1 MPIYPPE
8 NYYSIMKN
16 VLFLSSWYPSRVH
29 TTLGN
34 FVRYHALAA
43 SKYNTINVLYLVP
56 DDNVKDYEI
65 NYFQDK
71 ELKTTIVYFKRG
83 FFKYL
88 NYFIAFNKGFQFLKK
103 KNKLKFDIVH
113 MNIMHPGI
121 WQALY
126 LKWRYK
132 IPYIVSE
139 NWHGFQD
146 LAKYNLSFLEMKLI
160 NLGFRFS
167 SVISPVSQQLKNCMI
182 NANYKA
188 KYKIIPNVVDTDK
201 FHIGELDTNKNNFT
215 FLHVST
221 LDDSIKNVS
230 GIIDAFEKIKHKNM
244 VLKIIGDGPVDWI
257 IKKVSTLKTKNTVVV
272 ESEKTH
278 DQIAKEMQ
286 KANVFVLFSNIE
298 NLPLVLIESISS
310 GTPFIATKVGG
321 IPELFNNEMGRLVDA
336 GSIDQLLNEMNF
348 MIENPNF
355 FNSSS
360 IRSYAIKNYSNEEVG
375 KKFNDLYIENCN

>member
-1 MPIYPPE
+1 
-8 NYYSIMKN
+8 MKN

-43 SKYNTINVLYLVP
+43 SKYNSINVLYIVA

-65 NYFQDK
+65 KYFQDH

-83 FFKYL
+83 IFKYL
-88 NYFIAFNKGFQFLKK
+88 NYFVAFTKGFHFVKE

-132 IPYIVSE
+132 IPYVVSE

-160 NLGFRFS
+160 KIGIRFS
-167 SVISPVSQQLKNCMI
+167 SVISPVSKQLKNCMI
-182 NANYKA
+182 NANYQA
-188 KYKIIPNVVDTDK
+188 KYQIIPNVVDTDK

-230 GIIDAFEKIKHKNM
+230 GIIDAFEKIKYKNM

-278 DQIAKEMQ
+278 DQIAEEMQ
-286 KANVFVLFSNIE
+286 KADVFVLFSNIE

-321 IPELFNNEMGRLVDA
+321 IPELFNNELGRLVDA
-336 GSIDQLLNEMNF
+336 GSIDQLLSEMNF
-348 MIENPNF
+348 MVENPNF
-355 FNSSS
+355 FNPSR
-360 IRSYAIKNYSNEEVG
+360 IRSFAIKNYSNEEVG

>member
-1 MPIYPPE
+1 
-8 NYYSIMKN
+8 MKN

-43 SKYNTINVLYLVP
+43 SKYNSINVLYIVA

-65 NYFQDK
+65 KYFQDH

-83 FFKYL
+83 IFKYL
-88 NYFIAFNKGFQFLKK
+88 NYFVAFTKGFHFVKE

-160 NLGFRFS
+160 KIGFRFS
-167 SVISPVSQQLKNCMI
+167 SVISPVSKQLKNCMI
-182 NANYKA
+182 NANYQA
-188 KYKIIPNVVDTDK
+188 KYQIIPNVVDTNK

-221 LDDSIKNVS
+221 LEDSIKNVS

-286 KANVFVLFSNIE
+286 KADVFVLFSNIE

-321 IPELFNNEMGRLVDA
+321 IPELFNNELGRLVDA
-336 GSIDQLLNEMNF
+336 RSIDQLLSEMNF
-348 MIENPNF
+348 MVENPNF
-355 FNSSS
+355 FNPSR
-360 IRSYAIKNYSNEEVG
+360 IRSFAIKNYSNEEVG

>member
-1 MPIYPPE
+1 
-8 NYYSIMKN
+8 MKN

-43 SKYNTINVLYLVP
+43 SKYNSINVLYIVA

-65 NYFQDK
+65 KYFQDH

-88 NYFIAFNKGFQFLKK
+88 NYFVAFTKGYQFLNE
-103 KNKLKFDIVH
+103 KNKSKFDIVH

-121 WQALY
+121 WQAIY

-160 NLGFRFS
+160 KIGFRFS
-167 SVISPVSQQLKNCMI
+167 SVISPVSKQLKNCMI
-182 NANYKA
+182 NANYQA
-188 KYKIIPNVVDTDK
+188 KYQIIPNVVDTDK
-201 FHIGELDTNKNNFT
+201 FHIGELDTENNSFT

-221 LDDSIKNVS
+221 LEDSIKNVS
-230 GIIDAFEKIKHKNM
+230 GIIDAFEKIKHKNLE
-244 VLKIIGDGPVDWI
+244 LKIIGDGPTDWI
-257 IKKVSTLKTKNTVVV
+257 IKKVNTLKTKNKVVV
-272 ESEKTH
+272 ESKKTH

-286 KANVFVLFSNIE
+286 KADVFVLFSNIE

-321 IPELFNNEMGRLVDA
+321 IPELFNNELGRLVDG

-348 MIENPNF
+348 MVENPNF
-355 FNSSS
+355 FNPSR
-360 IRSYAIKNYSNEEVG
+360 IRSFAIKNYSNEEVG

>member
-1 MPIYPPE
+1 
-8 NYYSIMKN
+8 MKN

-43 SKYNTINVLYLVP
+43 SKYNSINVLYIVA

-65 NYFQDK
+65 KYFQDH

-83 FFKYL
+83 IFKYL
-88 NYFIAFNKGFQFLKK
+88 NYFVAFTKGFHFVKE

-132 IPYIVSE
+132 IPYVVSE

-160 NLGFRFS
+160 KIGIRFS
-167 SVISPVSQQLKNCMI
+167 SVISPVSKQLKNCMI
-182 NANYKA
+182 NANYQA
-188 KYKIIPNVVDTDK
+188 KYQIIPNVVDTDK
-201 FHIGELDTNKNNFT
+201 FHIGELDTNKDNFT

-286 KANVFVLFSNIE
+286 LADVFVLFSNIE

-321 IPELFNNEMGRLVDA
+321 IPELFNNELGRLVDA
-336 GSIDQLLNEMNF
+336 GSIDQLLSEMNF
-348 MIENPNF
+348 MVENPNF
-355 FNSSS
+355 FNPSR
-360 IRSYAIKNYSNEEVG
+360 IRSFAIKNYSNEEVG

>member
-1 MPIYPPE
+1 
-8 NYYSIMKN
+8 MKN

-43 SKYNTINVLYLVP
+43 SKYNSINVLYIVA

-65 NYFQDK
+65 KYFQDH

-83 FFKYL
+83 IFKYL
-88 NYFIAFNKGFQFLKK
+88 NYFVAFTKGFHFVKE

-132 IPYIVSE
+132 IPYVVSE

-160 NLGFRFS
+160 KIGIRFS
-167 SVISPVSQQLKNCMI
+167 SVISPVSKQLKNCMI
-182 NANYKA
+182 NANYQA
-188 KYKIIPNVVDTDK
+188 KYQIIPNVVDTDK

-244 VLKIIGDGPVDWI
+244 VLKIIGDGPIDWI
-257 IKKVSTLKTKNTVVV
+257 IKKVSTLKTKNTVLV

-278 DQIAKEMQ
+278 DQIAEEMQ
-286 KANVFVLFSNIE
+286 KADVFVLFSNIE

-310 GTPFIATKVGG
+310 GTPVIATKVGG
-321 IPELFNNEMGRLVDA
+321 IPELFNNELGRLVDA
-336 GSIDQLLNEMNF
+336 GSIDQLVSEMNF
-348 MIENPNF
+348 MVENPNL
-355 FNSSS
+355 FNPSR
-360 IRSYAIKNYSNEEVG
+360 IRSFAIMNYSNEEVG

>member
-1 MPIYPPE
+1 
-8 NYYSIMKN
+8 MKN

-43 SKYNTINVLYLVP
+43 SKYNSINVLYIVA

-65 NYFQDK
+65 KYFQDH

-83 FFKYL
+83 IFKYL
-88 NYFIAFNKGFQFLKK
+88 NYFVAFTKGFHFVKE

-132 IPYIVSE
+132 IPYVVSE

-160 NLGFRFS
+160 KIGIRFS
-167 SVISPVSQQLKNCMI
+167 SVISPVSKQLKNCMI
-182 NANYKA
+182 NANYQA
-188 KYKIIPNVVDTDK
+188 KYQIIPNVVDTDK

-257 IKKVSTLKTKNTVVV
+257 IKKVSTLKTKNTIVL

-286 KANVFVLFSNIE
+286 KADVFVLFSNIE

-321 IPELFNNEMGRLVDA
+321 VPELFNNELGRLVDA
-336 GSIDQLLNEMNF
+336 GSIDQLLSEMNF
-348 MIENPNF
+348 MVENPDF
-355 FNSSS
+355 FNPSR
-360 IRSYAIKNYSNEEVG
+360 IRSFAIKNYSNEEVG

>member
-1 MPIYPPE
+1 
-8 NYYSIMKN
+8 MKN

-43 SKYNTINVLYLVP
+43 SKYNSINVLYIVA

-65 NYFQDK
+65 KYFQDH

-83 FFKYL
+83 IFKYL
-88 NYFIAFNKGFQFLKK
+88 NYFVAFNKGFHFVKE

-113 MNIMHPGI
+113 MNIIHPGI

-132 IPYIVSE
+132 IPYVVSE

-160 NLGFRFS
+160 KIGIRFS
-167 SVISPVSQQLKNCMI
+167 SVISPVSKQLKNCMI
-182 NANYKA
+182 NANYQA
-188 KYKIIPNVVDTDK
+188 KYQIIPNVVDTDK

-286 KANVFVLFSNIE
+286 KADVFVLFSNIE

-321 IPELFNNEMGRLVDA
+321 IPELFNNELGRLVDA
-336 GSIDQLLNEMNF
+336 GSIDQLLSEMNF
-348 MIENPNF
+348 MVENPNF
-355 FNSSS
+355 FNPSS

>member
-1 MPIYPPE
+1 
-8 NYYSIMKN
+8 MKN

-43 SKYNTINVLYLVP
+43 SKYNSINVLYIVA

-65 NYFQDK
+65 KYFQDH

-83 FFKYL
+83 IFKYL
-88 NYFIAFNKGFQFLKK
+88 NYFVAFTKGFHFVKE

-132 IPYIVSE
+132 IPYVVSE

-160 NLGFRFS
+160 KIGIRFS
-167 SVISPVSQQLKNCMI
+167 SVISPVSKQLKNCMI
-182 NANYKA
+182 NANYQA
-188 KYKIIPNVVDTDK
+188 KYQIIPNVVDTDK

-286 KANVFVLFSNIE
+286 KADVFVLFSNIE

-321 IPELFNNEMGRLVDA
+321 IPELFNNELGRLVDA
-336 GSIDQLLNEMNF
+336 GSIDQLLSEMNF
-348 MIENPNF
+348 MVENPDF
-355 FNSSS
+355 FNPSR
-360 IRSYAIKNYSNEEVG
+360 IRSFAIKNYSNEEVG

>member
-1 MPIYPPE
+1 
-8 NYYSIMKN
+8 MKN

-43 SKYNTINVLYLVP
+43 SKYNTINVLYIVA

-65 NYFQDK
+65 KYFQDE

-88 NYFIAFNKGFQFLKK
+88 NYFIAFNKGFQFLLKK
-103 KNKLKFDIVH
+103 KKIKFDIVH

-126 LKWRYK
+126 LKWIYK

-146 LAKYNLSFLEMKLI
+146 LAKYNLSFLEMMLI
-160 NLGFRFS
+160 KLGFRFS
-167 SVISPVSQQLKNCMI
+167 SVMSPVSQQLKNCMI

-188 KYKIIPNVVDTDK
+188 EYKIIPNVVDTDK
-201 FHIGELDTNKNNFT
+201 FHLGEKDDDNKNFT

-230 GIIDAFEKIKHKNM
+230 GIIDAFEKIKHQNIE
-244 VLKIIGDGPVDWI
+244 LKIVGDGPTDWI
-257 IKKVSTLKTKNTVVV
+257 VKKISTLKTKNTILV

-286 KANVFVLFSNIE
+286 KADVFVLFSNIE

-321 IPELFNNEMGRLVDA
+321 VPEIFNNEMGRLVDA
-336 GSIDQLLNEMNF
+336 RDIDQLLNEMNF

-355 FNSSS
+355 FNSSN

-375 KKFNDLYIENCN
+375 KKFNDLYIENCI

>member
-1 MPIYPPE
+1 
-8 NYYSIMKN
+8 MKN

-43 SKYNTINVLYLVP
+43 SKYNSINVLYIVA

-65 NYFQDK
+65 KYFQDH

-83 FFKYL
+83 IFKYL
-88 NYFIAFNKGFQFLKK
+88 NYFVAFTKGFHFVKE

-132 IPYIVSE
+132 IPYVVSE

-160 NLGFRFS
+160 KIGIRFS
-167 SVISPVSQQLKNCMI
+167 SVISPVSKQLKNCMI
-182 NANYKA
+182 NANYQA
-188 KYKIIPNVVDTDK
+188 KYQIIPNVVDTDK

-244 VLKIIGDGPVDWI
+244 VLKIIGDGPIDWI
-257 IKKVSTLKTKNTVVV
+257 IKKVSTLKTKNTIVV

-278 DQIAKEMQ
+278 DQIAEEMQ
-286 KANVFVLFSNIE
+286 KADVFVLFSNIE

-321 IPELFNNEMGRLVDA
+321 IPELFNNELGRLVDV
-336 GSIDQLLNEMNF
+336 GSIDQLLSEMNF
-348 MIENPNF
+348 MVENPDF
-355 FNSSS
+355 FNPSR
-360 IRSYAIKNYSNEEVG
+360 IRSFAIKNYSNEEVG

>member
-1 MPIYPPE
+1 
-8 NYYSIMKN
+8 MKN

-43 SKYNTINVLYLVP
+43 SKYNSINVLYIVA

-65 NYFQDK
+65 KYFQDH

-83 FFKYL
+83 IFKYL
-88 NYFIAFNKGFQFLKK
+88 NYFVAFTKGFHFVKE

-132 IPYIVSE
+132 IPYVVSE

-160 NLGFRFS
+160 KIGFRFS
-167 SVISPVSQQLKNCMI
+167 SVISPVSKQLKNCMI
-182 NANYKA
+182 NANYQA
-188 KYKIIPNVVDTDK
+188 KYQIIPNVVDTDK

-257 IKKVSTLKTKNTVVV
+257 IKKVSILKTKNTVVV

-278 DQIAKEMQ
+278 DQIAEEMQ
-286 KANVFVLFSNIE
+286 KADVFVLFSNIE

-321 IPELFNNEMGRLVDA
+321 IPELFNNELGRLVDA
-336 GSIDQLLNEMNF
+336 GSIDQLLSEMNF
-348 MIENPNF
+348 MVENPNF
-355 FNSSS
+355 FNPSR
-360 IRSYAIKNYSNEEVG
+360 IRSFAIKNYSNEEVG

>member
-1 MPIYPPE
+1 
-8 NYYSIMKN
+8 MKN

-43 SKYNTINVLYLVP
+43 SKYNSINVLYIVA

-65 NYFQDK
+65 KYFQDH

-83 FFKYL
+83 IFKYL
-88 NYFIAFNKGFQFLKK
+88 NYFVAFTKGFHFVKE

-132 IPYIVSE
+132 IPYVVSE

-160 NLGFRFS
+160 KIGIRFS
-167 SVISPVSQQLKNCMI
+167 SVISPVSKQLKNCMI
-182 NANYKA
+182 NANYQA
-188 KYKIIPNVVDTDK
+188 KYQIIPNVVDTDK

-257 IKKVSTLKTKNTVVV
+257 IKKVSTLKTKNTIVV

-286 KANVFVLFSNIE
+286 KADVFVLFSNIE

-321 IPELFNNEMGRLVDA
+321 IPELFNNELGRLVDA
-336 GSIDQLLNEMNF
+336 GSIDQLLSEMNF
-348 MIENPNF
+348 MVENPDF
-355 FNSSS
+355 FNPSR
-360 IRSYAIKNYSNEEVG
+360 IRSFAIKNYSNEEVG

>member
-1 MPIYPPE
+1 
-8 NYYSIMKN
+8 MKN

-43 SKYNTINVLYLVP
+43 SKYNTINVLYIVA

-65 NYFQDK
+65 KYFQDE

-88 NYFIAFNKGFQFLKK
+88 NYFIAFTKGFQFLLKK
-103 KNKLKFDIVH
+103 KKIKFDIVH

-126 LKWRYK
+126 LKWIYK

-146 LAKYNLSFLEMKLI
+146 LAKYNLSFLEMMLI
-160 NLGFRFS
+160 KLGFRFS

-188 KYKIIPNVVDTDK
+188 EYKIIPNVVDTDK
-201 FHIGELDTNKNNFT
+201 FHLGEKGDDNKNFT

-230 GIIDAFEKIKHKNM
+230 GIIDAFEKIKHQNIE
-244 VLKIIGDGPVDWI
+244 LKIVGDGPTDWI
-257 IKKVSTLKTKNTVVV
+257 VKKISTLKTKNTILL

-286 KANVFVLFSNIE
+286 KADVFVLFSNIE
-298 NLPLVLIESISS
+298 NLPLVLLESISS

-321 IPELFNNEMGRLVDA
+321 VPELFKNEMGRLVDA
-336 GSIDQLLNEMNF
+336 GNIDQLLKEMNF
-348 MIENPNF
+348 MIENLNF
-355 FNSSS
+355 FNSSR

-375 KKFNDLYIENCN
+375 KKFNDLYIENCI

>member
-1 MPIYPPE
+1 
-8 NYYSIMKN
+8 MKN

-43 SKYNTINVLYLVP
+43 SKYNSINVLYIVA
-56 DDNVKDYEI
+56 DDNVTDYEI
-65 NYFQDK
+65 KYFQDH

-83 FFKYL
+83 IFKYL
-88 NYFIAFNKGFQFLKK
+88 NYFVAFTKGFHFVKE

-132 IPYIVSE
+132 IPYVVSE

-160 NLGFRFS
+160 KLGFRFS
-167 SVISPVSQQLKNCMI
+167 SVISPVSKQLKNCMI
-182 NANYKA
+182 NANYQA
-188 KYKIIPNVVDTDK
+188 KYQIIPNVVDTDK

-257 IKKVSTLKTKNTVVV
+257 IKKVSTLKTKNTIVV

-286 KANVFVLFSNIE
+286 KADVFVLFSNIE

-321 IPELFNNEMGRLVDA
+321 IPELFNNELGRLVDA
-336 GSIDQLLNEMNF
+336 GSIDQLLSEMNF
-348 MIENPNF
+348 MVENPDF
-355 FNSSS
+355 FNPSR
-360 IRSYAIKNYSNEEVG
+360 IRSFAIKNYSNEEVG

>member
-1 MPIYPPE
+1 
-8 NYYSIMKN
+8 MKN

-43 SKYNTINVLYLVP
+43 SKYNSINVLYIVA

-65 NYFQDK
+65 KYFQDH

-83 FFKYL
+83 IFKYL
-88 NYFIAFNKGFQFLKK
+88 NYFVAFTKGFHFVKE

-132 IPYIVSE
+132 IPYVVSE

-160 NLGFRFS
+160 KIGIRFS
-167 SVISPVSQQLKNCMI
+167 SVISPVSKQLKNCMI
-182 NANYKA
+182 NANYQA
-188 KYKIIPNVVDTDK
+188 KYQIIPNVVDTDK

-272 ESEKTH
+272 QSEKTH
-278 DQIAKEMQ
+278 DQIAEEMQ
-286 KANVFVLFSNIE
+286 KADVFVLFSNIE

-321 IPELFNNEMGRLVDA
+321 IPELFNNELGRLVDA
-336 GSIDQLLNEMNF
+336 GSIDQLLSEMNF
-348 MIENPNF
+348 MVKNPDF
-355 FNSSS
+355 FNPSR
-360 IRSYAIKNYSNEEVG
+360 IRSFAIKNYSNEEVG

>member
-1 MPIYPPE
+1 
-8 NYYSIMKN
+8 MKN

-43 SKYNTINVLYLVP
+43 SKYNSINVLYIVA

-65 NYFQDK
+65 KYFQDH

-83 FFKYL
+83 IFKYL
-88 NYFIAFNKGFQFLKK
+88 NYFVAFTKGFHFVKE

-132 IPYIVSE
+132 IPYVVSE

-160 NLGFRFS
+160 KIGIRFS
-167 SVISPVSQQLKNCMI
+167 SVISPVSKQLKNCMI
-182 NANYKA
+182 NANYQA
-188 KYKIIPNVVDTDK
+188 KYQIIPNVVDTDK

-221 LDDSIKNVS
+221 LNDSIKNVS

-244 VLKIIGDGPVDWI
+244 VLKIIGDGPIDWI
-257 IKKVSTLKTKNTVVV
+257 IKKVSTLKTKNTVLV
-272 ESEKTH
+272 ESKKTH
-278 DQIAKEMQ
+278 DQIAEEMQ
-286 KANVFVLFSNIE
+286 KADVFVLFSNIE

-310 GTPFIATKVGG
+310 GTPVIATKVGG
-321 IPELFNNEMGRLVDA
+321 IPELFNNELGRLVDA
-336 GSIDQLLNEMNF
+336 GSIDQLLSEMNF
-348 MIENPNF
+348 MVENPNF
-355 FNSSS
+355 FNPSR
-360 IRSYAIKNYSNEEVG
+360 IRSFAIKNYSNEEVG

>member
-1 MPIYPPE
+1 
-8 NYYSIMKN
+8 MKN

-43 SKYNTINVLYLVP
+43 SKYNSINVLYIVA

-65 NYFQDK
+65 KYFQDH

-88 NYFIAFNKGFQFLKK
+88 NYFVAFTKGFHFVKE

-113 MNIMHPGI
+113 MNIMHPGV

-132 IPYIVSE
+132 IPYVVSE

-160 NLGFRFS
+160 KIGVRFS
-167 SVISPVSQQLKNCMI
+167 SVISPVSKQLKNCMI
-182 NANYKA
+182 NANYQA
-188 KYKIIPNVVDTDK
+188 KYQIIPNVVDTDK
-201 FHIGELDTNKNNFT
+201 FHIGELDADNKNFI

-230 GIIDAFEKIKHKNM
+230 GIIDAFEKIKYKNM
-244 VLKIIGDGPVDWI
+244 VLKIIGDGPTDWI
-257 IKKVSTLKTKNTVVV
+257 IKKVSTLKTKNTILI
-272 ESEKTH
+272 ESEKNH
-278 DQIAKEMQ
+278 AQIAKEMQ
-286 KANVFVLFSNIE
+286 KADVFVLFSNIE

-310 GTPFIATKVGG
+310 GTPFIASKVGG
-321 IPELFNNEMGRLVDA
+321 IPELFNNDLGKLVES
-336 GSIDQLLNEMNF
+336 GNIDQLVQEMNF
-348 MIENPNF
+348 MIENPF
-355 FNSSS
+355 YFDSSK
-360 IRSYAIKNYSNEEVG
+360 IRSHALQHYSEKEVG
-375 KKFNDLYIENCN
+375 KQFNDLYIEIANNLTN

>member
-1 MPIYPPE
+1 
-8 NYYSIMKN
+8 MKN

-43 SKYNTINVLYLVP
+43 SKYNSINVLYIVA

-65 NYFQDK
+65 KYFQDH

-83 FFKYL
+83 IFKYL
-88 NYFIAFNKGFQFLKK
+88 NYFVAFTKGFHFVKE

-132 IPYIVSE
+132 IPYVVSE

-160 NLGFRFS
+160 KLGFRFS
-167 SVISPVSQQLKNCMI
+167 SVISPVSKQLKNCMI
-182 NANYKA
+182 NANYQA
-188 KYKIIPNVVDTDK
+188 KYQIIPNVVDTDK

-278 DQIAKEMQ
+278 DQIAEEMQ
-286 KANVFVLFSNIE
+286 KADVFVLFSNIE

-321 IPELFNNEMGRLVDA
+321 IPELFNNELGRLVDA
-336 GSIDQLLNEMNF
+336 GNIDQLLSEMNF
-348 MIENPNF
+348 IVENPNF
-355 FNSSS
+355 FNPSR
-360 IRSYAIKNYSNEEVG
+360 IRSFAIKNYSNEEVG

>member
-1 MPIYPPE
+1 
-8 NYYSIMKN
+8 MKN

-43 SKYNTINVLYLVP
+43 SKYNSINVLYIVA

-65 NYFQDK
+65 KYFQDH

-83 FFKYL
+83 IFKYL
-88 NYFIAFNKGFQFLKK
+88 NYFVAFNKGFHFVKE

-113 MNIMHPGI
+113 MNIIHPGI

-132 IPYIVSE
+132 IPYVVSE

-160 NLGFRFS
+160 KIGIRFS
-167 SVISPVSQQLKNCMI
+167 SVISPVSKQLKNCMI
-182 NANYKA
+182 NANYQA
-188 KYKIIPNVVDTDK
+188 KYQIIPNVVDTDK

-257 IKKVSTLKTKNTVVV
+257 IKKVSTLKTKNTVIV

-286 KANVFVLFSNIE
+286 KADVFVLFSNIE

-321 IPELFNNEMGRLVDA
+321 IPELFNNELGRLVDA
-336 GSIDQLLNEMNF
+336 GSIDQLLSEMNF
-348 MIENPNF
+348 MVKNPDF
-355 FNSSS
+355 FNPSR
-360 IRSYAIKNYSNEEVG
+360 IRSFAIKNYSNEEVG

>member
-1 MPIYPPE
+1 
-8 NYYSIMKN
+8 MKN

-43 SKYNTINVLYLVP
+43 SKYNSINVLYIVA

-65 NYFQDK
+65 KYFQDH

-83 FFKYL
+83 IFKYL
-88 NYFIAFNKGFQFLKK
+88 NYFVAFTKGFHFVKE

-132 IPYIVSE
+132 IPYVVSE

-160 NLGFRFS
+160 KLGFRFS
-167 SVISPVSQQLKNCMI
+167 SVISPVSKQLKNCMI
-182 NANYKA
+182 NANYQA
-188 KYKIIPNVVDTDK
+188 KYQIIPNVVDTDK
-201 FHIGELDTNKNNFT
+201 FHIGESDTNKNNFN

-257 IKKVSTLKTKNTVVV
+257 IKKVSTLKTKNTIVV

-278 DQIAKEMQ
+278 DQIAEEMQ
-286 KANVFVLFSNIE
+286 KADVFVLFSNIE

-321 IPELFNNEMGRLVDA
+321 IPELFNNELGRLVDA
-336 GSIDQLLNEMNF
+336 GSIDQLLSEMNF
-348 MIENPNF
+348 MVENPDF
-355 FNSSS
+355 FNPSR
-360 IRSYAIKNYSNEEVG
+360 IRSFAIKNYSNEEVG

>member
-1 MPIYPPE
+1 
-8 NYYSIMKN
+8 MKN
-16 VLFLSSWYPSRVH
+16 VLFLSSWYPSRIH

-43 SKYNTINVLYLVP
+43 SKYNSINVLYIVA

-65 NYFQDK
+65 KYFQDH

-83 FFKYL
+83 IFKYL
-88 NYFIAFNKGFQFLKK
+88 NYFVAFTKGFHFVKE

-132 IPYIVSE
+132 IPYVVSE

-160 NLGFRFS
+160 KLGFRFS
-167 SVISPVSQQLKNCMI
+167 SVISPVSKQLKNCMI
-182 NANYKA
+182 NANYQA
-188 KYKIIPNVVDTDK
+188 KYQIIPNVVDTDK

-244 VLKIIGDGPVDWI
+244 VLKIIGDGPIDWI
-257 IKKVSTLKTKNTVVV
+257 IKKVSTLKTKNTVLV
-272 ESEKTH
+272 ESKKTH
-278 DQIAKEMQ
+278 DKIAKEMQ
-286 KANVFVLFSNIE
+286 KADVFVLFSNIE

-321 IPELFNNEMGRLVDA
+321 IPELFNNELGRLVDA
-336 GSIDQLLNEMNF
+336 GSIDQLLSEMNF
-348 MIENPNF
+348 MVENPNF
-355 FNSSS
+355 FNPSR
-360 IRSYAIKNYSNEEVG
+360 IRSFAIKNYSNEEVG

>member
-1 MPIYPPE
+1 
-8 NYYSIMKN
+8 MKN

-43 SKYNTINVLYLVP
+43 SKYNSINVLYIVA

-65 NYFQDK
+65 NYFQDH

-83 FFKYL
+83 IFKYL
-88 NYFIAFNKGFQFLKK
+88 NYFVAFTKGFQFVKE

-132 IPYIVSE
+132 IPYVVSE

-160 NLGFRFS
+160 KIGIRFS
-167 SVISPVSQQLKNCMI
+167 SVISPVSKQLKNCMI
-182 NANYKA
+182 NANYQA
-188 KYKIIPNVVDTDK
+188 KYQIIPNVVDTDK
-201 FHIGELDTNKNNFT
+201 FHIGELDSNKNNFT

-286 KANVFVLFSNIE
+286 KADVFVLFSNIE

-310 GTPFIATKVGG
+310 GTPFIAAKVGG
-321 IPELFNNEMGRLVDA
+321 IPELFNNELGRLVDA
-336 GSIDQLLNEMNF
+336 GSIDQLLSEMNF
-348 MIENPNF
+348 MVENPNF
-355 FNSSS
+355 FNPSR
-360 IRSYAIKNYSNEEVG
+360 IRSFAIKNYSNEEVG

>member
-1 MPIYPPE
+1 
-8 NYYSIMKN
+8 MKN

-43 SKYNTINVLYLVP
+43 SKYNSINVLYIVA

-65 NYFQDK
+65 KYFQDH

-83 FFKYL
+83 IFKYL
-88 NYFIAFNKGFQFLKK
+88 NYFVAFTKGFHFVKE

-132 IPYIVSE
+132 IPYVVSE

-160 NLGFRFS
+160 KLGFRFS
-167 SVISPVSQQLKNCMI
+167 SVISPVSKQLKNCMI
-182 NANYKA
+182 NANYQA
-188 KYKIIPNVVDTDK
+188 KYQIIPNVVDTDK

-278 DQIAKEMQ
+278 DQIAEEMQ
-286 KANVFVLFSNIE
+286 KADVFVLFSNIE

-321 IPELFNNEMGRLVDA
+321 IPELFNNELGRLVDA
-336 GSIDQLLNEMNF
+336 GSIDQLLSEMNF
-348 MIENPNF
+348 MVENPDF
-355 FNSSS
+355 FNPSR
-360 IRSYAIKNYSNEEVG
+360 IRSFAIKNYSNEEVG
-375 KKFNDLYIENCN
+375 KKFNDLYIKNCN

>member
-1 MPIYPPE
+1 
-8 NYYSIMKN
+8 MKN

-34 FVRYHALAA
+34 FVRYHALAP
-43 SKYNTINVLYLVP
+43 SKYNSINVLYIVA

-65 NYFQDK
+65 KYFQDH

-83 FFKYL
+83 IFKYL
-88 NYFIAFNKGFQFLKK
+88 NYFVAFTKGFHFVKE

-132 IPYIVSE
+132 IPYVVSE

-160 NLGFRFS
+160 KIGIRFS
-167 SVISPVSQQLKNCMI
+167 SVISPVSKQLKNCMI
-182 NANYKA
+182 NANYQA
-188 KYKIIPNVVDTDK
+188 KYQIIPNVVDTDK

-278 DQIAKEMQ
+278 DQIAEEMQ
-286 KANVFVLFSNIE
+286 KADVFVLFSNIE

-321 IPELFNNEMGRLVDA
+321 IPELFNNELGRLVDA
-336 GSIDQLLNEMNF
+336 GSIDQLLSEMNF
-348 MIENPNF
+348 MVENPNF
-355 FNSSS
+355 FNPSR
-360 IRSYAIKNYSNEEVG
+360 IRSFAIKNYSNKEVG

>member
-1 MPIYPPE
+1 
-8 NYYSIMKN
+8 MKN

-43 SKYNTINVLYLVP
+43 SKYNSINVLYIVA

-65 NYFQDK
+65 KYFQDH

-83 FFKYL
+83 IFKYL
-88 NYFIAFNKGFQFLKK
+88 NYFVAFTKGFHFVKE

-160 NLGFRFS
+160 KIGVRFS
-167 SVISPVSQQLKNCMI
+167 SVISPVSKQLKNCMI
-182 NANYKA
+182 NANYQA
-188 KYKIIPNVVDTDK
+188 KYQIIPNVVDTDK

-286 KANVFVLFSNIE
+286 KADVFVLFSNIE

-321 IPELFNNEMGRLVDA
+321 IPELFNNELGRLVDA
-336 GSIDQLLNEMNF
+336 GSIDQLLSEMNF
-348 MIENPNF
+348 MVKNPDF
-355 FNSSS
+355 FNPSR
-360 IRSYAIKNYSNEEVG
+360 IRSFAIKNYSNEEVG

>member
-1 MPIYPPE
+1 
-8 NYYSIMKN
+8 MKN

-43 SKYNTINVLYLVP
+43 SKYNSINVLYIVA

-65 NYFQDK
+65 KYFQDN

-88 NYFIAFNKGFQFLKK
+88 NYFIAFNKGFQFLKE

-126 LKWRYK
+126 LKLRYK

-146 LAKYNLSFLEMKLI
+146 LGKYNLSFLEMKLI
-160 NLGFRFS
+160 KLGFRFS

-188 KYKIIPNVVDTDK
+188 KYIIIPNVVDTDK
-201 FHIGELDTNKNNFT
+201 FHLAEKDVNNKNFT

-230 GIIDAFEKIKHKNM
+230 GIINAFEKIKHKNIE
-244 VLKIIGDGPVDWI
+244 LKIIGDGPVDWI
-257 IKKVSTLKTKNTVVV
+257 IKKVSSLKTKNTVLV
-272 ESEKTH
+272 EYEKTH

-286 KANVFVLFSNIE
+286 KADVFVLFSNIE

-321 IPELFNNEMGRLVDA
+321 VPELFNNEMGRLVDA
-336 GSIDQLLNEMNF
+336 GSIDQLLNQMNF
-348 MIENPNF
+348 MIENHNF
-355 FNSSS
+355 FNSSN

-375 KKFNDLYIENCN
+375 KKFNDLYIEYCI

>member
-1 MPIYPPE
+1 
-8 NYYSIMKN
+8 MKN

-43 SKYNTINVLYLVP
+43 SKYNSINVLYIVA

-65 NYFQDK
+65 KYFQDH

-83 FFKYL
+83 IFKYL
-88 NYFIAFNKGFQFLKK
+88 NYFVAFTKGFHFVKE

-132 IPYIVSE
+132 IPYVVSE

-160 NLGFRFS
+160 KIGFRFS
-167 SVISPVSQQLKNCMI
+167 SVISPVSKQLKNCMI
-182 NANYKA
+182 NANYQA
-188 KYKIIPNVVDTDK
+188 KYQIIPNVVDTDK

-286 KANVFVLFSNIE
+286 KADVFVLFSNIE

-321 IPELFNNEMGRLVDA
+321 IPELFNNELGRLVDA
-336 GSIDQLLNEMNF
+336 GSIDQLLFEMNF
-348 MIENPNF
+348 MVENPNF
-355 FNSSS
+355 FNPSR
-360 IRSYAIKNYSNEEVG
+360 IRSFAIKNYSNEEVG

>member
-1 MPIYPPE
+1 
-8 NYYSIMKN
+8 MKN

-43 SKYNTINVLYLVP
+43 SKYNSINVLYIVA

-65 NYFQDK
+65 KYFQDH

-83 FFKYL
+83 IFKYL
-88 NYFIAFNKGFQFLKK
+88 NYFVAFTKGFHFVKE

-132 IPYIVSE
+132 IPYVVSE

-160 NLGFRFS
+160 KLGFRFS
-167 SVISPVSQQLKNCMI
+167 SVISPVSKQLKNCMI
-182 NANYKA
+182 NANYQA
-188 KYKIIPNVVDTDK
+188 KYQIIPNVVDTDK

-278 DQIAKEMQ
+278 DQIAEEMQ
-286 KANVFVLFSNIE
+286 KADVFVLFSNIE

-321 IPELFNNEMGRLVDA
+321 IPELFNNELGRLVDA
-336 GSIDQLLNEMNF
+336 GSIDQLLSEMNF
-348 MIENPNF
+348 MVKNPDF
-355 FNSSS
+355 FNPSR
-360 IRSYAIKNYSNEEVG
+360 IRSFAIKNYSNEEVG

>member
-1 MPIYPPE
+1 
-8 NYYSIMKN
+8 MKN

-43 SKYNTINVLYLVP
+43 SKYNSINVLYIVA

-65 NYFQDK
+65 KYFQDH

-83 FFKYL
+83 IFKYL
-88 NYFIAFNKGFQFLKK
+88 NYFVAFTKGFHFVKE

-113 MNIMHPGI
+113 MNIIHPGI

-132 IPYIVSE
+132 IPYVVSE

-146 LAKYNLSFLEMKLI
+146 LAKNNLSFLEMKLI
-160 NLGFRFS
+160 KIGIRFS
-167 SVISPVSQQLKNCMI
+167 SVISPVSKQLKNCMI
-182 NANYKA
+182 NANYQA
-188 KYKIIPNVVDTDK
+188 KYQIIPNVVDTDK

-230 GIIDAFEKIKHKNM
+230 GIIDAFEKIKYKNM

-286 KANVFVLFSNIE
+286 KADVFVLFSNIE

-321 IPELFNNEMGRLVDA
+321 IPELFNNELGRLVDA
-336 GSIDQLLNEMNF
+336 GSIDQLLSEMNF
-348 MIENPNF
+348 MVENPNF
-355 FNSSS
+355 FNPSS

>member
-1 MPIYPPE
+1 
-8 NYYSIMKN
+8 MKN

-43 SKYNTINVLYLVP
+43 SKYNTINVLYIVA

-65 NYFQDK
+65 KSFQDE

-88 NYFIAFNKGFQFLKK
+88 NYFIAFTKGFQFLLKK
-103 KNKLKFDIVH
+103 KKIKFEIVH

-126 LKWRYK
+126 LKWIYK

-146 LAKYNLSFLEMKLI
+146 LAKYNLSFLEMMLI
-160 NLGFRFS
+160 KLGFRFS
-167 SVISPVSQQLKNCMI
+167 SVMSPVSQQLKNCMI

-188 KYKIIPNVVDTDK
+188 EYKIIPNVVDTDK
-201 FHIGELDTNKNNFT
+201 FHLGEKDDDNKNFT

-230 GIIDAFEKIKHKNM
+230 GIIDAFEKIKHQNIE
-244 VLKIIGDGPVDWI
+244 LKIVGDGPTDWI
-257 IKKVSTLKTKNTVVV
+257 VKKISTLKTKNTILV

-286 KANVFVLFSNIE
+286 KADVFVLFSNIE

-321 IPELFNNEMGRLVDA
+321 VPEIFNNEMGRLVDA
-336 GSIDQLLNEMNF
+336 RDIDQLLNEMNF

-355 FNSSS
+355 FNSSN

-375 KKFNDLYIENCN
+375 KKFNDLYIENSI

>member
-1 MPIYPPE
+1 
-8 NYYSIMKN
+8 MKN

-43 SKYNTINVLYLVP
+43 SKYNSINVLYIVA

-65 NYFQDK
+65 KYFQDH

-83 FFKYL
+83 IFKYL
-88 NYFIAFNKGFQFLKK
+88 NYFVAFTKGFHFVKE
-103 KNKLKFDIVH
+103 KNKLKLDIVH

-132 IPYIVSE
+132 IPYVVSE

-160 NLGFRFS
+160 KIGIRFS
-167 SVISPVSQQLKNCMI
+167 SVISPVSKQLKNCMI
-182 NANYKA
+182 NANYQA
-188 KYKIIPNVVDTDK
+188 KYQIIPNVVDTDK

-230 GIIDAFEKIKHKNM
+230 GIIDAFEKIKYKNM
-244 VLKIIGDGPVDWI
+244 VLKIIGDGPTDWI
-257 IKKVSTLKTKNTVVV
+257 IKKVSTLKTKNTILV
-272 ESEKTH
+272 ESEKNH
-278 DQIAKEMQ
+278 AQIAKEMQ
-286 KANVFVLFSNIE
+286 KADVFVLFSNIE

-321 IPELFNNEMGRLVDA
+321 IPELFNNELGRLVDA
-336 GSIDQLLNEMNF
+336 GSIDQLLSEMNF
-348 MIENPNF
+348 MVKNPDF
-355 FNSSS
+355 FNPSR
-360 IRSYAIKNYSNEEVG
+360 IRSFAIKNYSNEEVG

>member
-1 MPIYPPE
+1 LPIYPPE

-43 SKYNTINVLYLVP
+43 SKYNSINVLYIVA

-65 NYFQDK
+65 KYFQDH

-88 NYFIAFNKGFQFLKK
+88 NYFVAFTKGLYFLKE
-103 KNKLKFDIVH
+103 KNKSKFDIVH

-132 IPYIVSE
+132 IPYVVSE

-160 NLGFRFS
+160 KLGFRFS
-167 SVISPVSQQLKNCMI
+167 SVISPVSKQLKNCMI
-182 NANYKA
+182 NANYQA
-188 KYKIIPNVVDTDK
+188 KYQIIPNVVDTDK
-201 FHIGELDTNKNNFT
+201 FHIGELDNDKNNFT

-244 VLKIIGDGPVDWI
+244 VLKIIGDGPTDWI
-257 IKKVSTLKTKNTVVV
+257 IRKVSTLKTKNTVIV

-278 DQIAKEMQ
+278 NQIAKEMQ
-286 KANVFVLFSNIE
+286 KADVFVLFSNIE

-321 IPELFNNEMGRLVDA
+321 IPELFKNELGKLVDA

-375 KKFNDLYIENCN
+375 KKFNDLYIENCI

>member
-1 MPIYPPE
+1 
-8 NYYSIMKN
+8 MKN

-43 SKYNTINVLYLVP
+43 SKYNSINVLYIVA

-65 NYFQDK
+65 KYFQDH

-83 FFKYL
+83 IFKYL
-88 NYFIAFNKGFQFLKK
+88 NYFVAFTKGFHFVKE

-132 IPYIVSE
+132 IPYVVSE

-160 NLGFRFS
+160 KIGIRFS
-167 SVISPVSQQLKNCMI
+167 SVISPVSIQLKNCMI
-182 NANYKA
+182 NANYQA
-188 KYKIIPNVVDTDK
+188 KYQIIPNVVDTDK

-286 KANVFVLFSNIE
+286 KADVFVLFSNIE

-321 IPELFNNEMGRLVDA
+321 IPELFNNELGRLVDA
-336 GSIDQLLNEMNF
+336 GSIDQLLSEMNF
-348 MIENPNF
+348 MVKNPDF
-355 FNSSS
+355 FNPSR
-360 IRSYAIKNYSNEEVG
+360 IRSFAIKNYSNEEVG

>member
-1 MPIYPPE
+1 
-8 NYYSIMKN
+8 MKN

-43 SKYNTINVLYLVP
+43 SKYNSINVLYIVA

-65 NYFQDK
+65 KYFQDH

-83 FFKYL
+83 FFKFL
-88 NYFIAFNKGFQFLKK
+88 NYFVAFTKGYQFLNE
-103 KNKLKFDIVH
+103 KNKSKFDIVH

-132 IPYIVSE
+132 IPYVVSE

-160 NLGFRFS
+160 KIGIRFS
-167 SVISPVSQQLKNCMI
+167 SVISPVSKQLKNCMI
-182 NANYKA
+182 NANYQA
-188 KYKIIPNVVDTDK
+188 KYQIIPNVVDTDK

-257 IKKVSTLKTKNTVVV
+257 IKKVSTLKTKNIVVV

-286 KANVFVLFSNIE
+286 KADVFVLFSNIE

-321 IPELFNNEMGRLVDA
+321 IPELFNNELGRLVDA
-336 GSIDQLLNEMNF
+336 GSIDQLLSEMNF
-348 MIENPNF
+348 MVKNPDF
-355 FNSSS
+355 FNPSR
-360 IRSYAIKNYSNEEVG
+360 IRSFAIKNYSNEEVG